1 MPIAMRWFDRTH
13 PLGMLCI
20 LSVRH
25 SERKTSSDTR
35 STPMLLSAQNMCRSS
50 SSRTNCR
57 SRYGT
62 LLPSMLRSGSPL
74 GSPSKA
80 PLKTSGAHTIRHSVC
95 GCVWFHH
102 FQQSLRCGA
111 LAAQFTAVLGY
122 SRTRVDNTTEKN
134 GRWCSC
140 LGCISTLM
148 QQTTACAL
156 LACALVFSALLRCT
170 T

>member
-1 MPIAMRWFDRTH
+1 MTQARTD

-20 LSVRH
+20 LSVRR
-25 SERKTSSDTR
+25 SERKISPHTR

-50 SSRTNCR
+50 RSRTNDR

-62 LLPSMLRSGSPL
+62 RLPSMLRSGSPWGSPS

-80 PLKTSGAHTIRHSVC
+80 PLKTSGAHTIRHTVC

-102 FQQSLRCGA
+102 FQISLRCGA